1 MNDMSQ
7 ALLRT
12 IMATD
17 ASLEPHERTA
27 LAEFIET
34 KTFQTTT
41 VAAPLLL
48 NVKNSAAL
56 VGISVDTFKLVREQA
71 EREGIRPLQGN
82 EITPGQIMFA
92 RTALVAFSQGEF
104 SLNWPGLKGRS
115 IVTFEPVSNG
125 EGCMR

>member
-1 MNDMSQ
+1 
-7 ALLRT
+7 
-12 IMATD
+12 MATD
-17 ASLEPHERTA
+17 ASLGCQERTA

-41 VAAPLLL
+41 VAAPLML

-71 EREGIRPLQGN
+71 EREGIRPLQGY
-82 EITPGQIMFA
+82 EITPGQVMFA
-92 RTALVAFSQGEF
+92 RTALVGFSQGEF

-115 IVTFEPVSNG
+115 IVTFEPATNG
-125 EGCMR
+125 EGCLR